1 MCETVSTWCVCV
13 CCFRLKFRY
22 CQSYLHSFRP
32 GLRKATTMA
41 FWAEARVHKS
51 WRSPRTRAQWPFKLY
66 FQLDTLGTFEAQELA
81 SRHLLTWK
89 PIISGFTL
97 TDGFVIWSLGLKEE
111 FPAKMDVDYP
121 GIFWTHPIF
130 QNLTL
135 ARMPPNIQH
144 CLRPC
149 HHPSQQRLKLL
160 CLRGIQSWLTRWSKI
175 VPYTLEAEWVSFRIL
190 SMVTT
195 TRLWVCVC
203 MYVYIYRVSTCLSHA
218 IQASHACNSPWARA
232 TRVQPNLARGA
243 VASFIGPKML
253 I

>member
-1 MCETVSTWCVCV
+1 MYRYMYCIFCLCAKQWALDVCV

-111 FPAKMDVDYP
+111 FPAKWMWTTPESFGPTLFPKPDP
-121 GIFWTHPIF
+121 GTDAPQHTTLPAAMSSPIS
-130 QNLTL
+130 
-135 ARMPPNIQH
+135 A
-144 CLRPC
+144 
-149 HHPSQQRLKLL
+149 
-160 CLRGIQSWLTRWSKI
+160 
-175 VPYTLEAEWVSFRIL
+175 
-190 SMVTT
+190 
-195 TRLWVCVC
+195 
-203 MYVYIYRVSTCLSHA
+203 
-218 IQASHACNSPWARA
+218 A
-232 TRVQPNLARGA
+232 T
-243 VASFIGPKML
+243 
-253 I
+253 